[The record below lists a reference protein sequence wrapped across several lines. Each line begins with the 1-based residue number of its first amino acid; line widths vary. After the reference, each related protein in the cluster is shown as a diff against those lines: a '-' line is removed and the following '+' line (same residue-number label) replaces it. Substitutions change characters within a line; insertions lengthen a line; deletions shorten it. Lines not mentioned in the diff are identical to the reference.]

1 MRSVSGFRL
10 YDAHPEDEETSDQR
24 IAFAGAH
31 IARRERP
38 HKLFERTAAVFLLLV
53 VHGLLLV
60 LFNPKITIGTAPPVR
75 EITISLQRSL
85 QAKAP
90 PAPIEPAFETPKS
103 PPVAPGVARVYP
115 APPVTSPMPSRS
127 GLSGLGESLFNC
139 GLGNSGN
146 VTPEER
152 AHCRHLAAPPPG
164 AAEIGMPKTSRALQA
179 ARWAAALA
187 TRREPPR
194 IPCVGLGQII
204 EGAGPGAQKAVVV
217 PMVDPLCVLNQ
228 FLNSPAK

>member
-1 MRSVSGFRL
+1 VSGFRL
-10 YDAHPEDEETSDQR
+10 YAAHLEDEETSDQR

-38 HKLFERTAAVFLLLV
+38 HKLFERTAAVVLLLLV
-53 VHGLLLV
+53 HGALLV
-60 LFNPKITIGTAPPVR
+60 LFNLKITTGTGPPIR
-75 EITISLQRSL
+75 EITLSLLRSL
-85 QAKAP
+85 PARSQ
-90 PAPIEPAFETPKS
+90 PAPIEPTFESPKS
-103 PPVAPGVARVYP
+103 PPLAPGVAPVYP
-115 APPVTSPMPSRS
+115 APAVASPMPSRS

-139 GLGNSGN
+139 GLGNPGN
-146 VTPEER
+146 ATPEER

-164 AAEIGMPKTSRALQA
+164 TAEIGMPKTSKAVQS

-187 TRREPPR
+187 ARREPPR

-204 EGAGPGAQKAVVV
+204 EGAGPGAQKAVVI
-217 PMVDPLCVLNQ
+217 PMVDPLCMLNQ